1 MMKSQIKSR
10 TNWAGVLVM
19 ALGVVET
26 NAPMLRDLLGD
37 WYGLT
42 YIGIGVAM
50 VILRQVTTGPVGHG

>member
-1 MMKSQIKSR
+1 MMKSQIRSK
-10 TNWAGVLVM
+10 TNWAGVLVI

-26 NAPMLRDLLGD
+26 NAPMLRDLLGE

-50 VILRQVTTGPVGHG
+50 VILRQVTTGPVK

>member
-1 MMKSQIKSR
+1 MMKSQIRSK

-37 WYGLT
+37 WYGLS
-42 YIGIGVAM
+42 YITIGVAM
-50 VILRQVTTGPVGHG
+50 VILRQVTTGPVK